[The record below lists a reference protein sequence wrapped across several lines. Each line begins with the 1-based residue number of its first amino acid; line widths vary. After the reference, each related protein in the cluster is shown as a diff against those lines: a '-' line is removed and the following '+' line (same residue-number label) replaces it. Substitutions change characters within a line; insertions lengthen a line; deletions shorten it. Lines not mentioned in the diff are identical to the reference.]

1 MIRAVC
7 GAFALAL
14 GVAGN
19 ECQHGYAFLHL
30 QSNSSALNSTTATV
44 AATSALH
51 CQQSCVLQASCH
63 FFVFEGSAG
72 CFLLETYTKLVEKA
86 TAVSGHVHCN
96 LDTTEEETEAKH
108 KARIT
113 RSILAM
119 TEFVAKWSTDE
130 EEVAIAEHLAWSVEN
145 GFLSEEDYDSIAAL
159 NTATAMLINSPKDF
173 KHAAAQGMMLTRD
186 DLDWLL
192 QHTVGKHE
200 QPEEKVALQ
209 GDLVDGSEEESSG
222 AEEKG
227 PSGEALGFSDLASYG
242 AGKPWTNAQVLY
254 CFDPNIAGT
263 ARKAVECAMG
273 RIRTN
278 VMGISFIDVG
288 YSSAGRCVTKPA
300 IFIQSSESGCWAN
313 IGMSSSLSLSSWL
326 LRTFL
331 FKFPLAGG
339 AFKYVPTEME
349 AFRGPR
355 RPRFGFGSNQKLNLQ
370 TPGCNDC
377 GTATHEMLHAL
388 GMAHEQSRP
397 DRDNYVSILWSNVK
411 NGMEDQFTTNSKADI
426 SHPYDIMSIMHYGS
440 MSFTKNGMDTIHV
453 KPAGYALYTQDPGR
467 FRYFRIGQRMH
478 MSKQDVEQLKDLYGC
493 AGPDN
498 SLCIQSSSKALSA
511 GLVWVGSA
519 NSMLVLAFGSGLV
532 LSACA
537 FYMFSKASGPGQ
549 TSKERSM
556 ERYEPL
562 T

>member
-1 MIRAVC
+1 DQTIQLGSGRMIRAVC

-173 KHAAAQGMMLTRD
+173 KAAAAQGMMLTRD

-192 QHTVGKHE
+192 QHTAGKHE

-313 IGMSSSLSLSSWL
+313 IGMSSSL
-326 LRTFL
+326 
-331 FKFPLAGG
+331 
-339 AFKYVPTEME
+339 
-349 AFRGPR
+349 
-355 RPRFGFGSNQKLNLQ
+355 FGFGSNQKLNLQ

-453 KPAGYALYTQDPGR
+453 KPAGYALYTQDPSR

-511 GLVWVGSA
+511 A
-519 NSMLVLAFGSGLV
+519 
-532 LSACA
+532 
-537 FYMFSKASGPGQ
+537 
-549 TSKERSM
+549 T
-556 ERYEPL
+556 
-562 T
+562 